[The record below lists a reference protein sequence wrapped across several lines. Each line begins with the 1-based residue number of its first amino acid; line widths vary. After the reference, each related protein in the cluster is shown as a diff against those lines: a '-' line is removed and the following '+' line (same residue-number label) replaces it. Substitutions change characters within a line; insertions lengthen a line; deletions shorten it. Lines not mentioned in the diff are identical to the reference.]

1 MLGFLAWPWI
11 EPRRD
16 LSNIHEFG
24 LGRDGGVDGRDRSMG
39 CGCWSSDVI
48 GQSGPDRKREDM
60 PGRGAAMERHDRA
73 SNIMNL
79 GNNMLSLCDKWVVM
93 V

>member
-1 MLGFLAWPWI
+1 LAWPWI

-39 CGCWSSDVI
+39 CECWSSDAV
-48 GQSGPDRKREDM
+48 GQSGPTGKREDI

-73 SNIMNL
+73 SKMMNL
-79 GNNMLSLCDKWVVM
+79 RKNMLALCVKWVVM